1 MSRAGISRAALAVL
15 AAGVVALGFG
25 GGASANDS
33 SAELRSGG
41 LVMKKDPAVEMRS
54 EDLFISAK
62 QVRVRYRFANTS
74 ARDVSILVAFPMPD
88 ITIEGEDDMLAIPT
102 QDPVNIVGF
111 TTTVDGR
118 PVTAEVEQKAVKGG
132 VDRTAYLKANGI
144 PLAPHLEATNKILDA
159 LPQARKDEIIRLGL
173 GQIMEYD
180 SGNGWE
186 KHLYATWTLKTTFW
200 WRQTFPAGR
209 EVLVEHRYTP
219 SVGQTAGTS
228 WGSPYWIKEPRYRET
243 VRRFCVD
250 ATFIAAVKN
259 TPRRPDVAYAPFTEE
274 RIDYVLTT
282 GANWKKPIGDFR
294 LVVDKSDTD
303 SLVSFCGDGV
313 RKISPTQFE
322 VRHTN
327 WTPTRELSILILKH
341 MNGAIGTAQ

>member
-1 MSRAGISRAALAVL
+1 MRKFLVL
-15 AAGVVALGFG
+15 AAAVALAAVPLG
-25 GGASANDS
+25 SLANDS
-33 SAELRSGG
+33 SAELTNRG
-41 LVMKKDPAVEMRS
+41 LVLTQSPAVEMRS
-54 EDLFISAK
+54 EDLYISARE
-62 QVRVRYRFANTS
+62 VRVKYRFANTS
-74 ARDVSILVAFPMPD
+74 AADASMIVAFPMPD

-102 QDPVNIVGF
+102 QDPTNILGF
-111 TTTVDGR
+111 TTIVDGR
-118 PVTAEVEQKAVKGG
+118 PVQAEVEQKVVKGG
-132 VDRTAYLKANGI
+132 VDRTAYLRANGI
-144 PLAPHLEATNKILDA
+144 PLAPHLEATNKVLDA
-159 LPQARKDEIIRLGL
+159 LPQAKKDEIIRMGL

-180 SGNGWE
+180 SGQGWE

-209 EVLVEHRYTP
+209 DVLVEHRYTP

-228 WGSPYWIKEPRYRET
+228 WGSPYWLKEPRYRET

-259 TPRRPDVAYAPFTEE
+259 TPRREDVAYAPYTEE

-282 GANWKKPIGDFR
+282 GANWKKPIGEFR
-294 LVVDKSDTD
+294 LVVDKSDPD

-327 WTPTRELSILILKH
+327 WIPTRELSILILKRMH
-341 MNGAIGTAQ
+341 GAMGTAQ

>member
-1 MSRAGISRAALAVL
+1 MRNPILL
-15 AAGVVALGFG
+15 AAVALVAMPL
-25 GGASANDS
+25 ASLANDS
-33 SAELRSGG
+33 SAELTNRG
-41 LVMKKDPAVEMRS
+41 LVLTASPAVEMRS
-54 EDLFISAK
+54 EDLYISAS
-62 QVRVRYRFANTS
+62 QVRVTYRFANTS
-74 ARDVSILVAFPMPD
+74 PADVTMVVAFPMPD
-88 ITIEGEDDMLAIPT
+88 ITIEGEDDMLAVPT

-111 TTTVDGR
+111 TTIVDGHA
-118 PVTAEVEQKAVKGG
+118 VHAEVEQKAVKNG
-132 VDRTAYLKANGI
+132 VDRTAYLRALGV

-186 KHLYATWTLKTTFW
+186 RHLYATWTLKTTFW

-209 EVLVEHRYTP
+209 EVVVQHRYTP

-228 WGSPYWIKEPRYRET
+228 WGSDYWTKDPAYAAQR
-243 VRRFCVD
+243 RRFCVD
-250 ATFIAAVKN
+250 DAFLRAVKT
-259 TPRRPDVAYAPFTEE
+259 TPHRADVEFAPYTEQ

-313 RKISPTQFE
+313 KKIAPTQFE

-327 WTPTRELSILILKH
+327 WTPTRELSVLILKR
-341 MNGAIGTAQ
+341 MNGPTP